1 VGPGQRE
8 CFFEH
13 VKENFIIDI
22 EYQVIDG
29 GHGDLDINFDLSVD
43 ERVIY
48 ADFKKSDNVH
58 RFEQPHKA
66 GEYKFCFDN
75 TISHFNSKTVFFELL
90 LEDPDNP
97 QDDSQISE
105 LQGLT
110 PEEFYDM
117 KVQDI
122 LDSIILINGRIRKSR
137 QLQDQLRS
145 FEARDRNLAELNNGR
160 VSLFSILIC
169 LTMCSVGF
177 LQVFMIRNLFET
189 NQKSLRIWDKLG
201 NIIKH

>member
-1 VGPGQRE
+1 M
-8 CFFEH
+8 
-13 VKENFIIDI
+13 
-22 EYQVIDG
+22 IDG
-29 GHGDLDINFDLSVD
+29 GHGDLDINFDLSVE

-48 ADFKKSDNVH
+48 ADFKKSDNIH

-75 TISHFNSKTVFFELL
+75 TISHFNRKTVFFELII
-90 LEDPDNP
+90 EDPDNP

-110 PEEFYDM
+110 HEEFYDM

-122 LDSIILINGRIRKSR
+122 IDSIHLVRGRIQKAR
-137 QLQDQLRS
+137 QLQDMLGS
-145 FEARDRNLAELNNGR
+145 FEARDRNLAELNCHR
-160 VSLFSILIC
+160 VSLLSIFIM

-189 NQKSLRIWDKLG
+189 NQKNRIWDKLG
-201 NIIKH
+201 NLIKHQSF